1 MLILMAIAVIAT
13 ALVGFVIY
21 ANTDVEK
28 TSDREITE

>member
-1 MLILMAIAVIAT
+1 MLILMAIAVNAT

-21 ANTDVEK
+21 ANKDDEK